1 MIKLT
6 LRKKL
11 KASGG
16 EMLLD
21 VDATI
26 ETGSLVT
33 LYGPSGAGKTSILR
47 MIAGL
52 LRPDAGSVEVNGQT
66 WFDSDKKT
74 DRKPQQRSIGLVF
87 QDYALFPNMT
97 VRENLEYALAK
108 NQDPAI
114 ISELIDTIELGDL
127 QHRKPDTLS
136 GGQKQRVAL
145 ARALVRR
152 PEILLL
158 DEPLSALDASMRI
171 KLQDYLLKVHRQFHL
186 TTLLVSH
193 DVSEVLKMSDQIIL
207 LENGRITRQGTPLKI
222 FSDRQASNKFQLT
235 GEVLNI
241 EREDVI
247 YVVSVLIGNSLLK
260 VVAAEEEVREL
271 AVGDRVLV
279 MSAVF
284 SPVLQKIG

>member
-1 MIKLT
+1 MLRLS

-11 KASGG
+11 TASGG

-52 LRPDAGSVEVNGQT
+52 LRPDGGSVEVNGQT

>member
-11 KASGG
+11 TASTG

-52 LRPDAGSVEVNGQT
+52 LRPDGGSVEVNGET
-66 WFDSDKKT
+66 WFDSVKKT

-97 VRENLEYALAK
+97 VKENLEYALGK
-108 NQDPAI
+108 NQEPAI
-114 ISELIDTIELGDL
+114 IAELIDTIELGDL
-127 QHRKPDTLS
+127 QHRRPGTLS

-158 DEPLSALDASMRI
+158 DEPLSALDVSMRI
-171 KLQDYLLKVHRQFHL
+171 KLQDYLLKVHRQFNL
-186 TTLLVSH
+186 TTILVSH

-207 LENGRITRQGTPLKI
+207 LENGRITRKGTPLEV

-260 VVAAEEEVREL
+260 VVAAEEEVRKL

>member
-1 MIKLT
+1 MLRLS

-11 KASGG
+11 TASGG

-52 LRPDAGSVEVNGQT
+52 LRPDGGSVEVNGQT

-97 VRENLEYALAK
+97 VKENLEFALVK
-108 NQDPAI
+108 KQDPAI
-114 ISELIDTIELGDL
+114 VAELIDTIELGDL

-271 AVGDRVLV
+271 AIGDRVLV

>member
-52 LRPDAGSVEVNGQT
+52 LRPDGGSVEVNGQT
-66 WFDSDKKT
+66 WFDSDKKM

-97 VRENLEYALAK
+97 VKENLEFALVK
-108 NQDPAI
+108 KQDPAI
-114 ISELIDTIELGDL
+114 VAELIDTIELGDL

-171 KLQDYLLKVHRQFHL
+171 KLQDYLLKVHRQFNL

-193 DVSEVLKMSDQIIL
+193 DVSEVLKMSDQIIV

-222 FSDRQASNKFQLT
+222 FSDRQAGNKFQLT

-247 YVVSVLIGNSLLK
+247 YVVSVLIGNNLLK

>member
-11 KASGG
+11 TASGG

-21 VDATI
+21 VNATI

-52 LRPDAGSVEVNGQT
+52 MRPDGGSVEVNGQT

-97 VRENLEYALAK
+97 VRENLEYALVK

-114 ISELIDTIELGDL
+114 IAELIETIELGDL

-207 LENGRITRQGTPLKI
+207 LENGRITRQGTPLEI
-222 FSDRQASNKFQLT
+222 FSARQASNKFQLT

-241 EREDVI
+241 VREDVI

-271 AVGDRVLV
+271 SVGDRVLV

>member
-26 ETGSLVT
+26 GAGSLVT
-33 LYGPSGAGKTSILR
+33 LYGPSGAGKTSVLR

-52 LRPDAGSVEVNGQT
+52 LQPDSGSIEIDGQT
-66 WFDSDKKT
+66 WFDTGRGIDL
-74 DRKPQQRSIGLVF
+74 KPQQRSIGLVF

-97 VRENLEYALAK
+97 VKENLEYALAK
-108 NQDPAI
+108 NQDSAI
-114 ISELIDTIELGDL
+114 VAELIKTIELGDL
-127 QHRKPDTLS
+127 QHRRPDTLS

-158 DEPLSALDASMRI
+158 DEPLSALDVSMRI

-186 TTLLVSH
+186 TTILVSH
-193 DVSEVLKMSDQIIL
+193 DVSEILKMSDQIIL
-207 LENGRITRQGTPLKI
+207 LENGRITRQGTPLEI
-222 FSDRQASNKFQLT
+222 FSARQASNKFQFT

-260 VVAAEEEVREL
+260 VVATEEEVREL
-271 AVGDRVLV
+271 TIGDRVLV
-279 MSAVF
+279 TSAAF
-284 SPVLQKIG
+284 NPVLQKVA